1 MAAAMKVLK
10 ILMAIL
16 FGIAAGLIAMLTFS
30 LFLFGLGVKLIVG
43 LVHKIK

>member
-1 MAAAMKVLK
+1 MAAAIKVLK

>member
-16 FGIAAGLIAMLTFS
+16 FGIAAGLIAVLTFS
-30 LFLFGLGVKLIVG
+30 LFFFGLGAKLIVG
-43 LVHKIK
+43 LAHKIK